1 MVLFLPGEDFFPQTG
16 SHPRALCRIG
26 VPMGGDKPVS
36 KLRVGGLKVIEA
48 GACLGSSSRSGEEFR
63 LGPQVTEPLA
73 QNKIN
78 ITFLTHVAGDRTS
91 LGIAR
96 AEGESTL
103 ARLKHLAG
111 QDDAFRLQPDTAIMA
126 VYPHD
131 KRPEVIGTFIRS
143 LARSKSI
150 LYGLASSPSAIT
162 GVVEARREVKIATQL
177 FEDFQFSSFATAEE
191 FFAAQEIP
199 EEYHRKVVA
208 TYQEKKIKVYW
219 IIPQPDL
226 DLWAV
231 SIPSAGI
238 LEEIA
243 DVLTHFGELGLTIP
257 FLIAIPRLRTEELLF
272 AFSTGRP
279 EGGEDQG
286 TTIRRLLNER
296 LPGLRPMRLIP
307 VAGIFLHGP
316 HFGDRYGIVNALV
329 EALEKVHVTILALSC
344 TISSISV
351 IIRQHELAAALLVL
365 GQVFE
370 APVT

>member
-1 MVLFLPGEDFFPQTG
+1 MPFLPGEDFFPAG
-16 SHPRALCRIG
+16 RRPRTPCQIG
-26 VPMGGDKPVS
+26 VPMGGDKPVT

-48 GACLGSSSRSGEEFR
+48 GACLGLSSRRGEFR
-63 LGPQVTEPLA
+63 LGPQVTEPLS

-91 LGIAR
+91 LGITR
-96 AEGESTL
+96 AEGETTL
-103 ARLKHLAG
+103 ARLKNLAG
-111 QDDAFRLQPDTAIMA
+111 DEDVFRLQPHTVIMA

-131 KRPEVIGTFIRS
+131 KRPEVIGAFIRS

-150 LYGLASSPSAIT
+150 IYGLASSPSAIT
-162 GVVEARREVKIATQL
+162 GIVEARREVKVATQL
-177 FEDFQFSSFATAEE
+177 FEDFQFSSFASVEE
-191 FFAAQEIP
+191 FFAAQEVP

-208 TYQEKKIKVYW
+208 TYQEKRIKVYW
-219 IIPQPDL
+219 IVPQPDL
-226 DLWAV
+226 DLWALN
-231 SIPSAGI
+231 IPSTDI
-238 LEEIA
+238 LEKIA
-243 DVLTHFGELGLTIP
+243 DVLTQFGDLGLTIP
-257 FLIAIPRLRTEELLF
+257 FLIAVPRLRAEELLF
-272 AFSTGRP
+272 AFSTGRRS
-279 EGGEDQG
+279 GDEDQG
-286 TTIRRLLNER
+286 PLIRSLLNER

-316 HFGDRYGIVNALV
+316 HFGDRYGILDALV
-329 EALEKVHVTILALSC
+329 AALEKVHVTILALSC

>member
-1 MVLFLPGEDFFPQTG
+1 MGEDKASP
-16 SHPRALCRIG
+16 
-26 VPMGGDKPVS
+26 

-48 GACLGSSSRSGEEFR
+48 GSCLVYSSPGEDFR

-91 LGIAR
+91 LGIAQ
-96 AEGESTL
+96 AEGETTL
-103 ARLKHLAG
+103 ARLKNLAS
-111 QDDAFRLQPDTAIMA
+111 QEDTFQLQPNTAIMA

-143 LARSKSI
+143 LARSRSV

-162 GVVEARREVKIATQL
+162 GIVESRREVKVATQL
-177 FEDFQFSSFATAEE
+177 FEDFRFSSFASAEE

-208 TYQEKKIKVYW
+208 TYQEKRIKVYW
-219 IIPQPDL
+219 IVPQPDL

-231 SIPSAGI
+231 SIPSADI

-243 DVLTHFGELGLTIP
+243 DILTHLGEFGLTIP
-257 FLIAIPRLRTEELLF
+257 FLIAIPRLRTGELLF
-272 AFSTGRP
+272 AFSTNRAA
-279 EGGEDQG
+279 GGEDQG
-286 TTIRRLLNER
+286 GSIRRLIEER
-296 LPGLRPMRLIP
+296 HPGLRPMRLIP

-316 HFGDRYGIVNALV
+316 HFGDRYGILNALV
-329 EALEKVHVTILALSC
+329 EALEKANVSILALSC

-351 IIRQHELAAALLVL
+351 IIRQQALAPALLVL

>member
-1 MVLFLPGEDFFPQTG
+1 MM
-16 SHPRALCRIG
+16 
-26 VPMGGDKPVS
+26 PMGENKPS
-36 KLRVGGLKVIEA
+36 PKLRVGGLKVIEA
-48 GACLGSSSRSGEEFR
+48 GSCLVYSSPGEEFR

-91 LGIAR
+91 LGIAQ
-96 AEGESTL
+96 AEGETSL
-103 ARLKHLAG
+103 ARLKNLAG
-111 QDDAFRLQPDTAIMA
+111 QEDTFRLQPDTVIMA

-131 KRPEVIGTFIRS
+131 KRPEVIGAFIRS
-143 LARSKSI
+143 LARSRSI
-150 LYGLASSPSAIT
+150 IYGLASSPSAIT
-162 GVVEARREVKIATQL
+162 GIVEARREVKVATQL
-177 FEDFQFSSFATAEE
+177 FQDFQFSSFANVEE

-199 EEYHRKVVA
+199 EEYVRKVVA

-219 IIPQPDL
+219 IVPQPDL
-226 DLWAV
+226 DLWAL
-231 SIPSAGI
+231 SIPSADI

-243 DVLTHFGELGLTIP
+243 DILTGLGEFGLTIP
-257 FLIAIPRLRTEELLF
+257 FLIAIPRLRTGELLF
-272 AFSTGRP
+272 AFSTGRAP
-279 EGGEDQG
+279 GREDQG
-286 TTIRRLLNER
+286 GPIRQLLNER

-329 EALEKVHVTILALSC
+329 EALEQAHVSILALSC

-351 IIRQHELAAALLVL
+351 IIRQHELAPALLVL

-370 APVT
+370 APIS

>member
-1 MVLFLPGEDFFPQTG
+1 MGEHNG
-16 SHPRALCRIG
+16 SP
-26 VPMGGDKPVS
+26 

-48 GACLGSSSRSGEEFR
+48 GACLVSSSPGGEFR
-63 LGPQVTEPLA
+63 LGPQVTGPLA
-73 QNKIN
+73 HHKVNL
-78 ITFLTHVAGDRTS
+78 TFLTHVAGDRTS
-91 LGIAR
+91 LCISQP
-96 AEGESTL
+96 EGEGTL
-103 ARLKHLAG
+103 ARLKNLAG
-111 QDDAFRLQPDTAIMA
+111 REDAFRLQPDTVIMA

-131 KRPEVIGTFIRS
+131 KRPEIIGAFIRS

-150 LYGLASSPSAIT
+150 VYGLASSPSAIT
-162 GVVEARREVKIATQL
+162 GILESRRKIKVATQL
-177 FEDFQFSSFATAEE
+177 FQDFQFSSASSVEE

-199 EEYHRKVVA
+199 EEYVRKVVA

-219 IIPQPDL
+219 IVPQSDL

-231 SIPSAGI
+231 SIPSADI

-243 DVLTHFGELGLTIP
+243 DILTHFGELGLTIP

-279 EGGEDQG
+279 PDSEDQG
-286 TTIRRLLNER
+286 ELIRRLLNER

-329 EALEKVHVTILALSC
+329 EALEQVHVSILALSC

-351 IIRQHELAAALLVL
+351 IIRQQELAPALLVL

-370 APVT
+370 ASIT

>member
-1 MVLFLPGEDFFPQTG
+1 MT
-16 SHPRALCRIG
+16 
-26 VPMGGDKPVS
+26 PMGENQRSP

-48 GACLGSSSRSGEEFR
+48 GACLVYSSPGEFR

-73 QNKIN
+73 QNRIN

-91 LGIAR
+91 LGIAQ
-96 AEGESTL
+96 AEGETTL
-103 ARLKHLAG
+103 ARLKNLAS
-111 QDDAFRLQPDTAIMA
+111 QEDTFLLQPNTAIMA

-143 LARSKSI
+143 LARSKSV

-162 GVVEARREVKIATQL
+162 GIVEARREVKVATQL
-177 FEDFQFSSFATAEE
+177 FKDFQFSSFANVEE

-219 IIPQPDL
+219 IVPQPDL

-231 SIPSAGI
+231 NIPSAGV

-243 DVLTHFGELGLTIP
+243 DFLSHVGELGLTIP
-257 FLIAIPRLRTEELLF
+257 FLIAIPRLRAEELLF
-272 AFSTGRP
+272 SFSTGRAA
-279 EGGEDQG
+279 GSADQG
-286 TTIRRLLNER
+286 EVIRRVLNER

-316 HFGDRYGIVNALV
+316 HFGDRYGILNALV
-329 EALEKVHVTILALSC
+329 EALDKVHVSILALSC

-351 IIRQHELAAALLVL
+351 IVRQHELAPALLVL

-370 APVT
+370 APVS